1 MQNTEQ
7 RQFER
12 YYPPE
17 GAIATLKPFEE
28 FGLINDIS
36 KGGVAFEY
44 LVFNSDSRGDMPKI
58 GHKRQIDI
66 FVPGRNSRP
75 MTFSCKV
82 VRVEE
87 RLLGSYTHSVVPKNR
102 CGIEFIGMEKDT
114 IAALEALL
122 VQCSKCKLNLVENM
136 EMRKNDLQ

>member
-1 MQNTEQ
+1 MQHTEQ

-44 LVFNSDSRGDMPKI
+44 LAFDSDSRGDVPKI
-58 GHKRQIDI
+58 GPKRQIDI
-66 FVPGRNSRP
+66 FVPGRNSHP

-82 VRVEE
+82 VRIEE
-87 RLLGSYTHSVVPKNR
+87 RLLGSYTHSVVPKKR
-102 CGIEFIGMEKDT
+102 CGIEFIGMEKET
-114 IAALEALL
+114 IAALEAFL
-122 VQCSKCKLNLVENM
+122 VQCRKCKLGLIEDIGIK
-136 EMRKNDLQ
+136 KNDLQ